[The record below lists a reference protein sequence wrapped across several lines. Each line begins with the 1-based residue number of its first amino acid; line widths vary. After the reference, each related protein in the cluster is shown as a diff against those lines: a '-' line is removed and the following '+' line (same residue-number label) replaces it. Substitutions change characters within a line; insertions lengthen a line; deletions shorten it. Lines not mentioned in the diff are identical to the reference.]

1 MKKGIGILLSLTLAV
16 SLAACGGQ
24 GGGGAAPTQS
34 QAPAQTEAAGETEKA
49 AGENEKAAGAGTEE
63 AAAATTEKDAA
74 ESQAPGVVP
83 EYLEIFS
90 GSQGGSWY
98 QVGAQLAAIAQ
109 EATGVTSKVAA
120 GGGAA
125 NPDTLQDGQGY
136 FALVYSGVGYQAY
149 LGEGDYTEPHDELNA
164 VISMYSLPFLTIA
177 LRSDDS
183 INSIYDLAD
192 KDLSLGKAGQTG
204 YVIAQ
209 AVLGAHGID
218 LDGDSFTGMN
228 SMLGDSERMDML
240 RDRQLDAIT
249 GLLPLDNSTLQ
260 SMSMTPGIKL
270 IDMDPAVMGKVQEAV
285 PGLEKI
291 TIPAKAFD
299 EYQETDIQTLA
310 AITSLYCRKDLD
322 EELVYNFTKA
332 IYEQAET
339 LYQYYG
345 EENSVIKEDPLAGI
359 DEDMPIHPGAERFY
373 KEIGVIQ

>member
-1 MKKGIGILLSLTLAV
+1 MKKRIGILLSLALVV
-16 SLAACGGQ
+16 SLTACGGKDS
-24 GGGGAAPTQS
+24 GSAAPEPS
-34 QAPAQTEAAGETEKA
+34 QAPVQTEAAPGTEGA
-49 AGENEKAAGAGTEE
+49 AGEGMEGAEGVEAEKT
-63 AAAATTEKDAA
+63 AA
-74 ESQAPGVVP
+74 EDQEAGVVP
-83 EYLEIFS
+83 EYLEFFS

-125 NPDTLQDGQGY
+125 NPDTLQSGEGY
-136 FALVYSGVGYQAY
+136 FGLVYSGVGYQAY

-177 LRSDDS
+177 LRSDDR
-183 INSIYDLAD
+183 INSIYDLGD
-192 KDLSLGKAGQTG
+192 KNLSLGKAGQTG

-209 AVLGAHGID
+209 AVLDAHGID

-270 IDMDPAVMGKVQEAV
+270 IDMDPAAMGKVQKAV

-291 TIPAKAFD
+291 KIPAKAFD
-299 EYQETDIQTLA
+299 EHQETEIQTLA

-322 EELVYNFTKA
+322 EELVYDLTKA

-373 KEIGVIQ
+373 KEIGILE

>member
-1 MKKGIGILLSLTLAV
+1 MKKWIAILLSCTLAA
-16 SLAACGGQ
+16 SLAACGGSQ
-24 GGGGAAPTQS
+24 DSGSTGDAQT
-34 QAPAQTEAAGETEKA
+34 QAPAQTEAAADTAAVETGAEAADTA
-49 AGENEKAAGAGTEE
+49 AGEQST
-63 AAAATTEKDAA
+63 
-74 ESQAPGVVP
+74 GVVP
-83 EYLEIFS
+83 EYLEFFS

-120 GGGAA
+120 GGGTA
-125 NPDTLQDGQGY
+125 NPDTLQNGDGY
-136 FALVYSGVGYQAY
+136 FGLVYSGVGYQAY

-183 INSIYDLAD
+183 INSIYDLGD

-209 AVLGAHGID
+209 AVLSAHGID
-218 LDGDSFTGMN
+218 LEGDSFTGMN

-270 IDMDPAVMGKVQEAV
+270 IDMDPEVMGKVQEAV

-299 EYQETDIQTLA
+299 EYQETEIQTLA

-322 EELVYNFTKA
+322 EELVYQLTKA

-345 EENSVIKEDPLAGI
+345 EENSVIKESPLAGI

-373 KEIGVIQ
+373 KEIGILK